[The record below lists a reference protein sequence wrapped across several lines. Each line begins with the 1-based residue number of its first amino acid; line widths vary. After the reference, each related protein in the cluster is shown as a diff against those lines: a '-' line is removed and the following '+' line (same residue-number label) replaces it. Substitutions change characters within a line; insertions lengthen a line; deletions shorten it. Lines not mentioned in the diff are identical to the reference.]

1 MAPSTAYDKALQ
13 QIDEAHSQDP
23 NKAPDNS
30 TPYELHYAQKM
41 SHYLTLRQPSASPLL
56 QLAIRA
62 QHFRRWEVP
71 RASYPATKA
80 GYLSWRAFLKKRQ
93 AEQVEA
99 ILVECGFG
107 QDEAEKVGSL
117 MRKEGLRDDGEEGET
132 QVLEDVACLVFLDDQ
147 FEAFEKGVG
156 DEDKVIGILRKTWA
170 KMSPKGR
177 DLALQIPMS
186 AECQTLIKKA
196 LEG

>member
-1 MAPSTAYDKALQ
+1 M
-13 QIDEAHSQDP
+13 
-23 NKAPDNS
+23 
-30 TPYELHYAQKM
+30 
-41 SHYLTLRQPSASPLL
+41 
-56 QLAIRA
+56 
-62 QHFRRWEVP
+62 
-71 RASYPATKA
+71 
-80 GYLSWRAFLKKRQ
+80 
-93 AEQVEA
+93 
-99 ILVECGFG
+99 ECGFG